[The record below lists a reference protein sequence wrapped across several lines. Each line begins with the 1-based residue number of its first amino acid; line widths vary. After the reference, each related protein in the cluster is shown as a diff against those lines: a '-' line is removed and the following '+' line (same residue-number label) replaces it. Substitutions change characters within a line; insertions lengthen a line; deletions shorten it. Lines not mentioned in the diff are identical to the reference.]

1 MMATIGFIW
10 NDKMGGHFSRWPP
23 SAYIWIKTNV
33 VVAELVV
40 YLVSRIF
47 LGRIK
52 YVLFMSY
59 KDKHVRSTLGGGIET
74 NQSIYQSL
82 TCVALCV
89 ASYLRWRCGDLP
101 FTYQCN
107 ILPVVELTHQ

>member
-1 MMATIGFIW
+1 MAIAGLPRDKVGGHFPRWPPSAFIW

-74 NQSIYQSL
+74 NQSI
-82 TCVALCV
+82 
-89 ASYLRWRCGDLP
+89 
-101 FTYQCN
+101 N
-107 ILPVVELTHQ
+107 HLPV